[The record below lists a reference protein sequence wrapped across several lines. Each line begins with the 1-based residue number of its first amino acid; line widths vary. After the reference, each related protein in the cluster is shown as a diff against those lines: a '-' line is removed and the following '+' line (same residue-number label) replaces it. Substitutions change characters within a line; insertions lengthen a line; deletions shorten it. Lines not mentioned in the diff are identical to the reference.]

1 MGVLVL
7 LVTIGLTM
15 VNPMVINGFEFLFEP
30 RVIKKF

>member
-15 VNPMVINGFEFLFEP
+15 ISRLINGFEFLFEP